1 MNGTMT
7 RRIAERFAHL
17 SAPQRRAVFQK
28 IRAEG
33 LSIGQFP
40 IVASDVAPGTPEPL
54 SYAQR
59 RQWFL
64 WKLDAASTA
73 YHIAGGLRLR
83 GALDLD
89 ALASA
94 FEALVARHA
103 ALRTV
108 FVPTEDGLAEQVT
121 LPAAALEIP
130 LVDLGTAEASRREA
144 LAAEAANR

>member
-108 FVPTEDGLAEQVT
+108 FVPTEDGLS
-121 LPAAALEIP
+121 LIHI
-130 LVDLGTAEASRREA
+130 
-144 LAAEAANR
+144 